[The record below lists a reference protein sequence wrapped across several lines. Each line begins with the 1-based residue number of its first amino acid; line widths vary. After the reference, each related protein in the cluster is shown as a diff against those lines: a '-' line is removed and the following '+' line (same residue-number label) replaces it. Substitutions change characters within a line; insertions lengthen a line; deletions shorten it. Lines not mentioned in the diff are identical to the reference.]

1 MLEAINSTAQEKAN
15 HLGEILNGEM
25 KNIGIEN
32 NPFTSQEIILI
43 SILNVD
49 VPGKVVNEKHQL
61 EITFSNINKFVFI
74 KHSNPFGN
82 AISGLARFKKEIRPH
97 SNSVNF

>member
-1 MLEAINSTAQEKAN
+1 
-15 HLGEILNGEM
+15 M
-25 KNIGIEN
+25 KNIRIEN
-32 NPFTSQEIILI
+32 NLSKYVIGNHI
-43 SILNVD
+43 SILYVD

-97 SNSVNF
+97 SNSVSGFIHVSSTFLKIFK